1 MVKHIVLWKIKDD
14 ENKQNNIDHMI
25 KILTGLVGKI
35 DGLVSAEMGYNF
47 NTDSDYDVVLYATL
61 KNAVALKYYQNH
73 PEHLKCK
80 EFIGKIAVDRVA
92 ADYFFEEEISA
103 VKSFDEVPDAPD
115 ETVVNDNVSVAPNK
129 LPLTATPT
137 PIVDSIPVE
146 PASASGVDSAPV
158 EMPKKENGKSFFK
171 KKNDDIQITPVEQRA
186 GSWTCP
192 NCGKIMPDYVGTC
205 GCGEP
210 KPFENTFNSNDISSA
225 PNNEP
230 VSAPV
235 QTVKPASVSAPVEMP
250 KKENGKSFFKKKND
264 DIQIT
269 PVEQRAGSWTCPNC
283 GKVMPDYV
291 GTCGCGEPK
300 PFDNVHFTQ
309 NYTAVTS
316 NNIQTDVPKAESVNK
331 SSKPFFSKNTVEKQ
345 PLNIDTAQ
353 NSDTWIC
360 PKCGKILPNYVGTC
374 GCGEPKPFE
383 NFSKYNDIS
392 INHLSSES
400 NLPDIQQK
408 ENSQNSNATPIY
420 KINEKFASVEPSLQ
434 SYNPQVKNTEPQT
447 MQQQDLDFIKNDKEQ
462 ETNVNNNFN
471 AQDLSFIKSSEN
483 SLDESKPYAENQT
496 ILEQPKKTSID
507 ELDSPMKFTDA
518 DETQENAEPVQS
530 FSFDNVPPP
539 APMRFNDAPPASL
552 HLNDTENLS
561 PVNNNNVQPSPINY
575 NAPTIRQNISPVF
588 SNTDVPQVKHEKYEK
603 KHRFGKKAKE
613 EAVIQKAVQAVSE
626 RKDIPSN
633 TWTCPNCGKVMP
645 KYVGT
650 CGCGEQQPFD
660 D

>member
-146 PASASGVDSAPV
+146 PASASGVD
-158 EMPKKENGKSFFK
+158 
-171 KKNDDIQITPVEQRA
+171 
-186 GSWTCP
+186 
-192 NCGKIMPDYVGTC
+192 
-205 GCGEP
+205 
-210 KPFENTFNSNDISSA
+210 
-225 PNNEP
+225 
-230 VSAPV
+230 
-235 QTVKPASVSAPVEMP
+235 SAPVEMP